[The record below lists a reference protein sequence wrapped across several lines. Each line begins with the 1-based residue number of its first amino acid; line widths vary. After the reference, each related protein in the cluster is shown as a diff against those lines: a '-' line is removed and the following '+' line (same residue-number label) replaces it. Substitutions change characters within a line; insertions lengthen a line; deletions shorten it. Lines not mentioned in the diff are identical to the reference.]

1 MTARF
6 PISGES
12 AGDFVGMVL
21 AELRLCRVTPNEVVV
36 LFSDTRTNPNY
47 VSAFLAAGKEL
58 AATVFEVKIPNLPD
72 AQGRDLDLN
81 PVLKVLKVL
90 KEADLV
96 VDLSTGEVLH
106 LHRKWLREVLSGG
119 TRVLQ
124 VKAPED
130 QLRRCFPTEEL
141 RRRTLEGAEWL
152 ERSKDIRVTSK
163 AGTDLRM
170 SKVGRHA
177 GTQYGISDVPCRWD
191 SWPSGFL
198 YCAPQEETANGLL
211 VLDVGDLLVM
221 LGRYSAEPV
230 RIKVENGRIVSV
242 DGGVDAMLLRE
253 HLEQSQDP
261 EAFVISHIGWG
272 TDQRARWTEVAQRG
286 TEEGARDA
294 RSVYGNVQVAF
305 GENYAFGGK
314 NKTKAHEDLVLRCAT
329 FELDGS
335 IIVKGGRIIPQ
346 ELK

>member
-1 MTARF
+1 MTARL
-6 PISGES
+6 PISSPLG
-12 AGDFVGMVL
+12 GDLAGMVL
-21 AELRLCRVTPNEVVV
+21 SELRLCKVTREETIV

-47 VSAFLAAGKEL
+47 VSAFLSASKEL
-58 AATVFEVKIPNLPD
+58 SRSVFELKIPLLASSD
-72 AQGRDLDLN
+72 MSEIDLN
-81 PVLKVLKVL
+81 PVLSIMKQ
-90 KEADLV
+90 AHLV
-96 VDLSTGEVLH
+96 TDLSTGEVLH

-141 RRRTLEGAEWL
+141 RRKTLKGAEWL
-152 ERSKDIRVTSK
+152 ERAKDIRVISK

-170 SKVGRHA
+170 SKIGRRA
-177 GTQYGISDVPCRWD
+177 GTQYGISDVPGRWD

-211 VLDVGDLLVM
+211 VLDIGDLLVM
-221 LGRYSAEPV
+221 LGRYVAEPV
-230 RIKVENGRIVSV
+230 RIKVGNGRIVSI

-253 HLEQSQDP
+253 HLEQSQEP

-305 GENYAFGGK
+305 GENYSFGGK
-314 NKTKAHEDLVLRCAT
+314 NKTKAHEDLVLRQAT
-329 FELDGS
+329 FELDGN
-335 IIVKGGRIIPQ
+335 IIVKDGKIIPE
-346 ELK
+346 ELR